1 MQQMRNGNSVWFMPL
16 YSKFVVN
23 QVENNGSSPGSTVV
37 KISESNSPGK
47 IQVMNTSGIIYK
59 NTVTKNKQRI
69 LIFGIRSMN
78 DLGGGRFYYATG
90 AGIGCIGV
98 GCIYCCIALCCLAAI
113 RAVFAAS
120 SSGFISFFFLII
132 SLCIF
137 PYQANYYGLLKAS
150 LSFSNFATSAIAASN
165 AYCSGVLIT

>member
-1 MQQMRNGNSVWFMPL
+1 MPL

-23 QVENNGSSPGSTVV
+23 QLENSGSSPGSTVV
-37 KISESNSPGK
+37 KINVSNSPGR
-47 IQVMNTSGIIYK
+47 IHVMNTSGMIYRT
-59 NTVTKNKQRI
+59 TVTRNKQRTLI
-69 LIFGIRSMN
+69 LGIRSRN
-78 DLGGGRFYYATG
+78 DLAGGRFYCATG
-90 AGIGCIGV
+90 ACIGCIGA

-120 SSGFISFFFLII
+120 SSGFISFFFFII

-137 PYQANYYGLLKAS
+137 PYWANYYGLLKAS

-165 AYCSGVLIT
+165 ACCSGVLII

>member
-1 MQQMRNGNSVWFMPL
+1 MRNGNSVWFMPL

-137 PYQANYYGLLKAS
+137 PY
-150 LSFSNFATSAIAASN
+150 
-165 AYCSGVLIT
+165 